1 MSKIRKILSGMLTA
15 ALVLTAVSLLHTEQ
29 AYAPMD
35 EFNTYYTAYKEQNK
49 DEEHPKVMILM
60 GLPGSYIIAAENS
73 YVGSLVEMAGGEN
86 VYAGTDK
93 QFLNVNTEDMKTK
106 EPDIILRTAHA
117 LPDRVIGLKDGYV
130 IMQGAPEEAVTEAS
144 IRDLY
149 GIHLPVRD
157 IEGQR
162 IVMTS
167 APISEVRNETSRMI
181 PEEIQEETEQTASEE
196 T

>member
-130 IMQGAPEEAVTEAS
+130 IMQGAPEEAVTESS